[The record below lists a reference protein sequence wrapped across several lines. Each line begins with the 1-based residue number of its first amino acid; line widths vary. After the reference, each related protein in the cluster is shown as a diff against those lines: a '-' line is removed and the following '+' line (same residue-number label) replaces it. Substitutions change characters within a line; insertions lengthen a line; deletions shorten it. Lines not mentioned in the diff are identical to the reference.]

1 MNDAYR
7 PSILPLRLRNGGC
20 LMRFG
25 AECLALP
32 LMAKVRMPDN
42 GVMSNDAAS
51 LIETVLAFY
60 AAENARDW
68 SSYEALVDPDIVYEE
83 YPSGECGRGRDGFIA
98 GVQEMYKGR
107 DATMFTVRSIGADA
121 SRGVV
126 HAELECEGR
135 LSVNVFELRDG
146 RIVAEREY
154 LARAIRVKAGIST
167 SCPWL
172 RVPDRG
178 FPRRSRWRGRCR
190 RAGCRG
196 WSPCPSPARRGARGA
211 GPGIR

>member
-1 MNDAYR
+1 MPLKSMNDAYR

-32 LMAKVRMPDN
+32 LIAKVRMPDN

-154 LARAIRVKAGIST
+154 LG
-167 SCPWL
+167 
-172 RVPDRG
+172 RG
-178 FPRRSRWRGRCR
+178 YGHP
-190 RAGCRG
+190 
-196 WSPCPSPARRGARGA
+196 
-211 GPGIR
+211 